1 VKTITRPRWII
12 AFLIVPVVLG
22 AWGDASAREI
32 VGRGDFTFYLDSA
45 TFRGTGGKAFQEIY
59 IRIPNNE
66 IKFSESGDEF
76 KSKLKISI
84 QLLDAEGEPVIQESE
99 RLELVETH
107 KSVTESSVFFQ
118 TIIKRFLLEPGTYT
132 LSYAVQDLESPKKTV
147 LGVIRGKFSTSG
159 ARRIRLAVPEIPE
172 DAPSFSSPMFV
183 WQIDRDGDKNV
194 YHPNPP
200 RMYGLYKD
208 TLTAYVE
215 LYLPDSMADAPT
227 FEFRSYVLD
236 TDGNTMASRV
246 VSLPNPLSAGD
257 AGGTDSLKA
266 YPVVIHEDLATFP
279 AGAYSLN
286 FSFGIDSRV
295 LSRIRAGLFSV
306 AWDIRTWEVP
316 RRDLLAE
323 AKFLLTEK
331 EYEIFLSLSLGEQES
346 RLDDLWKEEDPAPE
360 TGINESYEEFLI
372 RLAYVNDQF
381 YDGRRPAIFS
391 DRGQVYMRWGPPD
404 EFAEDAIPVNRETI
418 SEAFAAVEDKY
429 HPVNYS
435 THGVKPYSTVTR
447 SNDIDPRR
455 LGHIGEGGNT
465 AYPFEL
471 WVYNGAGKPI
481 LSRDRLI
488 DPDIGMRYLF
498 IDREGYGVYRLESS
512 TKISDK

>member
-1 VKTITRPRWII
+1 VKTITRPRWLIT
-12 AFLIVPVVLG
+12 FLIVPVVLG
-22 AWGDASAREI
+22 AWGNASAREI
-32 VGRGDFTFYLDSA
+32 AGRGDFTFYLDSA
-45 TFRGTGGKAFQEIY
+45 TFRGTRGKAFQEIY

-66 IKFSESGDEF
+66 IKFKSSGDEF
-76 KSKLKISI
+76 KSRLKISI
-84 QLLDAEGEPVIQESE
+84 QLLDSEGTPVVQEAEQ
-99 RLELVETH
+99 LDLVETG
-107 KSVTESSVFFQ
+107 KSVTESSVYFQ
-118 TIIKRFLLEPGTYT
+118 TIIKRFLLTPGVYT
-132 LSYAVQDLESPKKTV
+132 MSYAVQDLESPKKTV
-147 LGVIRGKFSTSG
+147 LGMVRGKFNTSG
-159 ARRIRLAVPEIPE
+159 VRRVRLTVPEIPE

-183 WQIDRDGDKNV
+183 WRIDRDGAKTV

-215 LYLPDSMADAPT
+215 LYLPDAMAVAPT
-227 FEFRSYVLD
+227 FQFRSYVLD
-236 TDGNTMASRV
+236 TDGNTMASRE
-246 VSLPNPLSAGD
+246 VSLPNPLSAAE
-257 AGGTDSLKA
+257 AGTADSLKA
-266 YPVVIHEDLATFP
+266 YPVVIYEDLATFP

-286 FSFGIDSRV
+286 FAFGIDDRILSRV
-295 LSRIRAGLFSV
+295 RAGLFSV

-316 RRDLLAE
+316 RRDLLSE

-331 EYEIFLSLSLGEQES
+331 DYEVFQSLSLGEQES
-346 RLDDLWKEEDPAPE
+346 RLDELWREEDPAPE
-360 TGINESYEEFLI
+360 TGINEAYEEFLI
-372 RLAYVNDQF
+372 RLAYVNEHF
-381 YDGRRPAIFS
+381 FDGQRPAIFT
-391 DRGQVYMRWGPPD
+391 DRGQIYMRWGPPD
-404 EFAEDAIPVNRETI
+404 DFAQDAIPVNRETLA
-418 SEAFAAVEDKY
+418 EAFAAVEDKY

-435 THGVKPYSTVTR
+435 THGVKPYSTVTK

-455 LGHIGEGGNT
+455 LGQIGEGGNT

-471 WVYNGAGKPI
+471 WIYNGAGKPI